1 MSKEKEMKV
10 NNMNEETTE
19 EPVDVVDEE
28 GNPVEEPK
36 KSVDVKAIA
45 KMAGGFALCAIT
57 GVLGFCLGI
66 TVKSGDSSDVTADTT
81 QTTTE

>member
-1 MSKEKEMKV
+1 MSKEKENKV
-10 NNMNEETTE
+10 ENIEETTE
-19 EPVDVVDEE
+19 EKVDVVDEE

-57 GVLGFCLGI
+57 GILGFCLGVS
-66 TVKSGDSSDVTADTT
+66 VKSDGSSDVASESA

>member
-1 MSKEKEMKV
+1 MSKEKENKV
-10 NNMNEETTE
+10 ENIEETTE
-19 EPVDVVDEE
+19 EKADVVDEE

-57 GVLGFCLGI
+57 GILGFCLGVS
-66 TVKSGDSSDVTADTT
+66 VKSDGSSDVAPEST

>member
-1 MSKEKEMKV
+1 MSKENKV
-10 NNMNEETTE
+10 ENIEETTKE
-19 EPVDVVDEE
+19 KVDVVNEE

-57 GVLGFCLGI
+57 GILGFCLGAS
-66 TVKSGDSSDVTADTT
+66 VKSDGSSDVTSEST

>member
-1 MSKEKEMKV
+1 MSKEKENKV
-10 NNMNEETTE
+10 ENIEETTKE
-19 EPVDVVDEE
+19 KVDVVDEE
-28 GNPVEEPK
+28 GNPVKEPK

-57 GVLGFCLGI
+57 GILGFCLGVS
-66 TVKSGDSSDVTADTT
+66 VKSDGSSDVASEPA

>member
-1 MSKEKEMKV
+1 MSKEKENKV
-10 NNMNEETTE
+10 ENIEETTE
-19 EPVDVVDEE
+19 EKIDVVDEE

-57 GVLGFCLGI
+57 GILGFCLGVS
-66 TVKSGDSSDVTADTT
+66 VKSDGSSDVASEST

>member
-1 MSKEKEMKV
+1 MSREKENKV
-10 NNMNEETTE
+10 ENIEETTE
-19 EPVDVVDEE
+19 EKADVVDEE

-57 GVLGFCLGI
+57 GILGFCLGVS
-66 TVKSGDSSDVTADTT
+66 VKSDGSSDVASESS

>member
-1 MSKEKEMKV
+1 MSKEKENKV
-10 NNMNEETTE
+10 ENIEETTE
-19 EPVDVVDEE
+19 EKVDVVDEE

-57 GVLGFCLGI
+57 GILGFCLGVS
-66 TVKSGDSSDVTADTT
+66 VKSDGSSDVAPETT